1 MFGIGFQ
8 ELVVILLIC
17 LLLFGASRLPE
28 IGRALGK
35 GIQEF
40 KKSTKEGLDENNG
53 DKKGNDEQKS

>member
-40 KKSTKEGLDENNG
+40 KKATKEGSDEDNG
-53 DKKGNDEQKS
+53 DKKN

>member
-8 ELVVILLIC
+8 ELVVVLLIC

-28 IGRALGK
+28 IGRALGR

-40 KKSTKEGLDENNG
+40 KKTSKENGNGENGN
-53 DKKGNDEQKS
+53 KKGNDEQKS